1 MDLKA
6 ENSSNGLTSE
16 LNLEKLHRIAA
27 ELILPGRFMVG
38 LLNAALEF
46 VTNLLARVLGSNLV
60 RRHFH
65 LMLSGLV
72 LFGPVLSFW
81 VSKYSI
87 FANSNHYLYRKFLK
101 STWGWTSILT
111 GSFVLLLSL
120 SARHSLSLTLRHL
133 SRIGLVG
140 LLWFGCRRLLTL
152 LEDAAGTCYEPMTP
166 VQDVQSPASPVQPLL
181 LLHEDQTKASCLRA
195 SMLWRGYEV
204 SQDVL
209 IICLCC
215 LLLVEEMS
223 VFGIHLAQGKAL
235 QRSPGAPLRFIFL
248 LCAVLLVIWL
258 FLLLCLL
265 AYFPSLPAQ
274 QLGGA
279 LGYLGWRG
287 LYQGWY
293 RLRPSWGCPGL
304 PGEGLS
310 TTIDTHKH
318 PQQNGTV
325 DEN

>member
-1 MDLKA
+1 MDLKT
-6 ENSSNGLTSE
+6 ESSSNGFPSE
-16 LNLEKLHRIAA
+16 INLEKLHKMAA
-27 ELILPGRFMVG
+27 ELTLPGKFILR
-38 LLNAALEF
+38 LLNAALVF
-46 VTNLLARVLGSNLV
+46 VTNLLARILGSNLV
-60 RRHFH
+60 RGHFH

-101 STWGWTSILT
+101 STWGWTCIFT
-111 GSFVLLLSL
+111 GSFILLLSI
-120 SARHSLSLTLRHL
+120 SARHSPSLLLRHL
-133 SRIGLVG
+133 SRVGVVG
-140 LLWFGCRRLLTL
+140 LLWWGCQRLLAL

-166 VQDVQSPASPVQPLL
+166 AQDIQGTASSVQPLL
-181 LLHEDQTKASCLRA
+181 LLHEDQTKASCLKA
-195 SMLWRGYEV
+195 NMVWRGYEV

-209 IICLCC
+209 ILCLCC

-223 VFGIHLAQGKAL
+223 VFGPHLARAKPL
-235 QRSPGAPLRFIFL
+235 QRLPGAPLRFIFL
-248 LCAVLLVIWL
+248 LCVVLLAVWM

-265 AYFPSLPAQ
+265 AHFPQFPSQ

-293 RLRPSWGCPGL
+293 RLKPSWGCPGL
-304 PGEGLS
+304 PGEGLF
-310 TTIDTHKH
+310 TNTDIDKQ
-318 PQQNGTV
+318 P
-325 DEN
+325 E